1 MCTSKSACR
10 STEFHAVGVK
20 TELRALQYTHLYLAD
35 SLQALRSSQAGE
47 RWVPVYSLRSWTS
60 VPPCP
65 SLGPRL
71 RQGNCSP
78 ALRYHVGQSHLVF
91 FCTCFFVTY
100 AHVVP
105 LDEGVNVPAQV
116 LLLLVKQE
124 HDLCWWQ
131 ILLEDA
137 IALTSLLSA
146 LPFLHSSPSSPSPP
160 TPLPCRLLL
169 TLFLE
174 TPTRPLS
181 LVSTFVEEK
190 NSIPN
195 NSSEDHSFT
204 NQHLASAAAWR
215 WVAHVNWSTGVV
227 VHAWLSSKKCMCS
240 P

>member
-1 MCTSKSACR
+1 M
-10 STEFHAVGVK
+10 
-20 TELRALQYTHLYLAD
+20 
-35 SLQALRSSQAGE
+35 
-47 RWVPVYSLRSWTS
+47 S
-60 VPPCP
+60 VLPCP
-65 SLGPRL
+65 SPGPRL

-91 FCTCFFVTY
+91 FCTIVFFFVTY
-100 AHVVP
+100 AHMVP

-124 HDLCWWQ
+124 HDLCRWQ

-137 IALTSLLSA
+137 LALPSLLSA
-146 LPFLHSSPSSPSPP
+146 LPFLHSSPSSPSSPPLP
-160 TPLPCRLLL
+160 TPLPFHLLL

-195 NSSEDHSFT
+195 NSSEDHTFT
-204 NQHLASAAAWR
+204 NQHLASAAA
-215 WVAHVNWSTGVV
+215 
-227 VHAWLSSKKCMCS
+227 
-240 P
+240 